1 MAEKE
6 KTDYIADE
14 TSNVPEATTEKAG
27 SIQAI
32 DRGSVH
38 RICSGQVVLT
48 LAIAVKELVENSVD
62 AKATSVEVK
71 LKEYGSEMIEV
82 SDNGSGVEEKNFEG
96 LTLKHHTS
104 KIQDFGDLV
113 GVETF
118 GFRGEALSSLC
129 ALSKLSVVTCHE
141 EASVGTRL
149 EFDHHGTLCSRA
161 PCPRQ
166 KGTTVILQNLFSTLP
181 VRHREFQRSLKKEF
195 AKMIQVLN
203 AYCLVT
209 TGVRISCTNQA
220 GKGSRSTVVSTKG
233 NTTLREN
240 IANIFGPKQV
250 QSLLEF
256 KQHEPTE
263 EVCSWFG
270 VKSQAYSED
279 LFRIEGFVSKCEHG
293 RGRGSTDRQFIFINK
308 RPCDSAKLSKQIN
321 EVYHSYNRHQYPF
334 VVLTITMDKES
345 VDVNVTPDKRQLFLQ
360 GEKLLLATL
369 KTSLVKM
376 FEPTTSILK
385 INTFM
390 TLNTSR
396 ADKDD
401 DSSDTGSDRSLQV
414 VPEGPKIGKPTLVNT
429 LSKLKRSFSSAF
441 AKDDVTG
448 NFQTSSPEHSKQRR
462 LDTWTL
468 PKSQSLPAKF
478 KSEET
483 TPCKS
488 SLSNFLCKQSPNFG
502 ESESV
507 IDSDSGITESPSKL
521 SHSPSLKT
529 RADDSFSSPVSAER
543 GSHVDSFLSD
553 FKQKCTKDVT
563 KVEGGGSSQSSDCVI
578 VVPEQ
583 ITSSQGSRSTCCS
596 QGSKTDSFTVPDT
609 NLEYVQCE
617 EDTVDARTSFLK
629 ISKHSSQE
637 IIDLEELSESSMFRK
652 ARLKGDTGE
661 EEEVEDVEEE
671 ASHLAAAG
679 LSGEASQESPDD
691 AQLPHGCQVTLQEYD
706 EKEEVRKR
714 ERRLSFSF
722 SAFKA
727 RTQAVNGTNQD
738 GNGNT
743 DFSRSFRAKI
753 SPLDNRSAEEEL
765 QREIKKDMF
774 PKMEII
780 GQFNLGFILA
790 KHGEDLFIVDQHAT
804 DEKYNFE
811 MLQRHTVIQSQ
822 KLIHPQNLELTA
834 SNETILVD
842 NLDIFRK
849 NGFDFVIDETA
860 PPTCRVKLTS
870 TPVSK
875 NWNFGKDDIEEL
887 IFMLTDSPGVMCRP
901 SRVRM
906 MFASRACRKS
916 IMIGTALNKAEMKK
930 LLCHMGEIEQPWNC
944 PHGRPTMRHLFN
956 LNMLPK

>member
-6 KTDYIADE
+6 KSDNTADE
-14 TSNVPEATTEKAG
+14 PSKVPEATTEKAG
-27 SIQAI
+27 SIRAI

-38 RICSGQVVLT
+38 RICSGQVILT

-71 LKEYGSEMIEV
+71 LKEYGSESIEV
-82 SDNGSGVEEKNFEG
+82 SDNGTGVEEKNFEG

-104 KIQDFGDLV
+104 KLQDFGDLV

-129 ALSKLSVVTCHE
+129 ALSKLSVVTRHE
-141 EASVGTRL
+141 DASVGTRL
-149 EFDHHGTLCSRA
+149 EFDHHGKICSRA

-166 KGTTVILQNLFSTLP
+166 KGTTVVLQNLFSTLP

-233 NTTLREN
+233 NSTLREN
-240 IANIFGPKQV
+240 IANIFGPKQL

-256 KQHEPTE
+256 KQCEPTD

-270 VKSQAYSED
+270 VKPQAYSDD

-293 RGRGSTDRQFIFINK
+293 QGRGSSDRQFIFINK
-308 RPCDSAKLSKQIN
+308 RPCDSTKLSKQIN

-396 ADKDD
+396 DDKDD

-414 VPEGPKIGKPTLVNT
+414 VPEGPKRGKPTLVNT

-441 AKDDVTG
+441 AKDEGTG
-448 NFQTSSPEHSKQRR
+448 HFQTSSPEQSKQRR

-468 PKSQSLPAKF
+468 PHSQSLPAKF

-483 TPCKS
+483 SPCKS
-488 SLSNFLCKQSPNFG
+488 SLSKFLCKQSTNLG
-502 ESESV
+502 KSDSV
-507 IDSDSGITESPSKL
+507 IGSDTESPCKPSFSL
-521 SHSPSLKT
+521 SQKT
-529 RADDSFSSPVSAER
+529 GDNHLFSSPVSAER
-543 GSHVDSFLSD
+543 GSHIDSFLSD
-553 FKQKCTKDVT
+553 FKQKCIKDT
-563 KVEGGGSSQSSDCVI
+563 TNSESGSSQFSDCVS

-583 ITSSQGSRSTCCS
+583 IPSSPSSESTFCS
-596 QGSKTDSFTVPDT
+596 QVSKTDSFAVPDT
-609 NLEYVQCE
+609 DLEYIQCE
-617 EDTVDARTSFLK
+617 EDTTDVKTSSLK
-629 ISKHSSQE
+629 ISKHSSPD
-637 IIDLEELSESSMFRK
+637 IVNIEEMSKSSVLKK
-652 ARLKGDTGE
+652 ARLKGDTCE
-661 EEEVEDVEEE
+661 LEDVVDAEEE
-671 ASHLAAAG
+671 ASQWAVAG
-679 LSGEASQESPDD
+679 PSGEAAQESPDETL
-691 AQLPHGCQVTLQEYD
+691 LPQECQVTPQEFD
-706 EKEEVRKR
+706 EKEEVYKR
-714 ERRLSFSF
+714 VRRLPFSF
-722 SAFKA
+722 SALKS
-727 RTQAVNGTNQD
+727 RKQALNESSHD
-738 GNGNT
+738 GNSNT

-753 SPLDNRSAEEEL
+753 SPQDNKSAEEEL
-765 QREIKKDMF
+765 QREITKDMF
-774 PKMEII
+774 AKMEII
-780 GQFNLGFILA
+780 GQFNLGFIMA

-834 SNETILVD
+834 SNETILID

-849 NGFDFVIDETA
+849 NGFDFAIDETA